1 MSMRITQNMTSS
13 RLIQNLNANMRKMA
27 TQQDQI
33 STGRKINKPS
43 DDPVGMTYGLRYR
56 SDLTANAQYQDNV
69 ASAQSWL
76 DFYDT
81 QTDQATQILQHVNEL
96 AVQAGTGTNTP
107 DSLESINKEILELKK
122 QMMDIGNSA
131 FNGKFV
137 FNGQKF
143 DQPPFPDGSDPK
155 NTPTDGGAVTY
166 EIGQG
171 ITMDVNLTADQVF
184 GAPDSSGS
192 TDNVF
197 SIFDRLSAALTAGS
211 YTGVTAEIDS
221 IKSRMNKIISARS
234 ENGAKTNRAELMQ
247 NRMEQMEVGLT
258 ALQSKTEDAD
268 MSELYID
275 STVSQNVYQASLSV
289 GAKIITPSLVNFLN

>member
-1 MSMRITQNMTSS
+1 MSMRVTQNMTSS
-13 RLIQNLNANMRKMA
+13 RLIQNLNNNMRKMA

-43 DDPVGMTYGLRYR
+43 DDPVGLTYGLRYR
-56 SDLTANAQYQDNV
+56 SDLTANTQYQDNV
-69 ASAQSWL
+69 ASATSWL
-76 DFYDT
+76 DYNDT
-81 QTDQATQILQHVNEL
+81 QLDQATQILQRVNDL
-96 AVQAGTGTNTP
+96 AVQAGTGTNTQ
-107 DSLESINKEILELKK
+107 DSLDSINREITELKK
-122 QMMDIGNSA
+122 QMADIGNSS
-131 FNGKFV
+131 FNGKYV
-137 FNGQKF
+137 FSGQMF
-143 DQPPFPDGSDPK
+143 DQPPYPSGTDPKSVTTDDGS
-155 NTPTDGGAVTY
+155 VTY

-171 ITMDVNLTADQVF
+171 ITMDVNLTANQVF
-184 GAPDSSGS
+184 GSADPAGT

-197 SIFDRLSAALTAGS
+197 SVFDRISAALQSGS
-211 YTGVTAEIDS
+211 YTGVTNEIDN

-268 MSELYID
+268 MSQLYID

-289 GAKIITPSLVNFLN
+289 GAKIITPSLVSFLN